1 MSWTGCQYYETSVL
15 LSLQSDL
22 SLMGGQVEAD
32 SRALPKHPPPSFNPV
47 PQHAIHCCRQCL
59 TRCSKRMWAG
69 VPKALSPLPR
79 RTVSW
84 ISTFCSQQDLHLPRV
99 SGMSSRGAGN
109 RAGQCRAW
117 GNWKRL
123 ELGLR
128 DGWLSAGHGS
138 G

>member
-1 MSWTGCQYYETSVL
+1 MSWTGCQYCETSVL

-22 SLMGGQVEAD
+22 SLMGGQVEGD
-32 SRALPKHPPPSFNPV
+32 SRALPKHPPPSFIPV
-47 PQHAIHCCRQCL
+47 PQPRHPLLQA
-59 TRCSKRMWAG
+59 
-69 VPKALSPLPR
+69 VPHLVFKADVGGCPLPR

-99 SGMSSRGAGN
+99 SGMGSHGARN
-109 RAGQCRAW
+109 RPGQCRAW

-123 ELGLR
+123 KVGLQV
-128 DGWLSAGHGS
+128 GWLSAGHGS